1 MQVAFGNQFIFE
13 VSTLLFDQ
21 VQRSSQQRWAKQ
33 ERLGQ
38 RPALQNVGPDTD
50 TASLPGVLFSC
61 WIGNHD
67 AMKTLYQLKESGEPQ
82 ALWTVRNGVG
92 VPYLPGRWVIEGIS
106 ETYSDLSGY
115 GLPRKVEWTLNL
127 LRYD

>member
-61 WIGNHD
+61 WI
-67 AMKTLYQLKESGEPQ
+67 A
-82 ALWTVRNGVG
+82 
-92 VPYLPGRWVIEGIS
+92 
-106 ETYSDLSGY
+106 
-115 GLPRKVEWTLNL
+115 NL
-127 LRYD
+127 DPP